1 MTTRTP
7 FPNNEQSLGSRKTRR
22 QIGFSSTAHFTT
34 TAKYSV
40 LQERASCGISRFAII
55 YFFPLFV
62 LSVCLRVFLV
72 RTRQELHGALAMP
85 MRPASGIAIHPPPL
99 GFRHSHSSSSNGVI
113 KKKSTHSTKPSPRVY
128 HQCTAL
134 PFLGSVGCSEGKRSK
149 EEKGTGKP
157 KGRSVSG
164 EGHSLFGSS
173 RKSRIFAFT
182 SLVPTKKGLGTAHG
196 QSKCVMP

>member
-7 FPNNEQSLGSRKTRR
+7 FPNNEQSLGSRKKRR

-34 TAKYSV
+34 TAKYRV

-55 YFFPLFV
+55 YFFS
-62 LSVCLRVFLV
+62 SVCSIRLPARFLGA
-72 RTRQELHGALAMP
+72 ELHGALAMP
-85 MRPASGIAIHPPPL
+85 MRPASGIAIHAPPL
-99 GFRHSHSSSSNGVI
+99 GFRHSHTSSSNGVI

-164 EGHSLFGSS
+164 RGHSLFGSS
-173 RKSRIFAFT
+173 RKSRIFAIT